1 MGVFLKYTMILE
13 LGEMPVSNNKKKLKN
28 LEKKINIITL
38 P

>member
-13 LGEMPVSNNKKKLKN
+13 LGEMPVSNKKKLKN